1 MKSIQN
7 FITDNVNINESATDA
22 KMTIWNVAKE
32 NGFDFKKTTE
42 QINKNQQSYIRRS
55 DRMSNAAGM
64 KYLDTLRDL
73 TTNEEEFNKFID
85 KKRKSEEKREK
96 TAAKDKEARLKTRK
110 EVLENFLKLGN
121 EKLTVIL
128 KEKGNAK
135 EFYQL
140 SIDDDYNIVLEK

>member
-64 KYLDTLRDL
+64 KYLDTLRYL

>member
-1 MKSIQN
+1 
-7 FITDNVNINESATDA
+7 
-22 KMTIWNVAKE
+22 
-32 NGFDFKKTTE
+32 
-42 QINKNQQSYIRRS
+42 
-55 DRMSNAAGM
+55 MSNAAGM